1 MMYAALS
8 LTALAIYV
16 QQFIMIIALYYLF
29 HEEYLVSMIRIMLN
43 NLGNDNE
50 MDKWRK
56 GEACEE
62 KDKKVRWLED
72 GRKWTERL
80 PAKT

>member
-16 QQFIMIIALYYLF
+16 QQFIMIITLYYLVNQ
-29 HEEYLVSMIRIMLN
+29 EYLVSMIRIMLN

-50 MDKWRK
+50 MDK
-56 GEACEE
+56 
-62 KDKKVRWLED
+62 
-72 GRKWTERL
+72 
-80 PAKT
+80 